1 MFLSELNKS
10 EVFFG
15 ISRKL
20 IERYVDIDLFKIFSI
35 TIVLFYETRST
46 DLGSDDDDSCQKY
59 PKLLKLCRQN
69 YVNICP
75 QHHMESHCP
84 AKFEKAVS

>member
-35 TIVLFYETRST
+35 KIVLFYETRST
-46 DLGSDDDDSCQKY
+46 DLGSDDVRFM
-59 PKLLKLCRQN
+59 PKISKTSE
-69 YVNICP
+69 I
-75 QHHMESHCP
+75 M
-84 AKFEKAVS
+84 